1 MNSELLLTVLLTEL
15 FNCEQYLSH
24 YLGLRFSEWQ
34 SNMGDYLNFVWQ
46 NKQAE
51 KHKSRE
57 MKEG

>member
-15 FNCEQYLSH
+15 FDCEQYLSH

-34 SNMGDYLNFVWQ
+34 SKMGDYLNFVGQ

-51 KHKSRE
+51 KLKR
-57 MKEG
+57 K

>member
-34 SNMGDYLNFVWQ
+34 SNMVDYLNFVGQ

-51 KHKSRE
+51 KLKR
-57 MKEG
+57 K